1 MSSGPFPGS
10 AEDKG
15 SRIYP
20 RGRLP
25 QRPVL
30 HPEGFGSSMAK
41 LLIPLLAPLILML
54 FIVPTGYLLEGPG
67 PSFDLQEDLTVT
79 GAKTYPSQGE
89 LMLTAVSLQ
98 ESRLAYHLVAFFS
111 ESFDLL
117 KVRDYLG
124 EELDTEEQDVVD
136 IVITFLSQDTAVVA
150 GLREL
155 GMPVEVR
162 MMGELVVGVAPGY
175 PASGAIDPGEVIV
188 GVNGDPLDSPERL
201 SEAITSSRDGEAVT
215 LQVKSIDKDLA
226 LELNERAMEE
236 DAERPDLS
244 TLLEEGVREVEIQPV
259 YVPELDQRLIGVST
273 RDFFTY
279 TSDVEVEWELETVK
293 GPSAGMMMTL
303 SLVNA
308 LTPEDLAGGGKI
320 AGTGEIT
327 IEGDV
332 QPIGGLPFKIRA
344 AESEGALAFIYP
356 VENQEDLAGFR
367 TTLELYA
374 VDDLDD
380 ALEAL
385 QAAR

>member
-308 LTPEDLAGGGKI
+308 LTPEDLTGGGKI

>member
-111 ESFDLL
+111 DSFDLL

>member
-201 SEAITSSRDGEAVT
+201 SEVITSSRDGEAVT

-308 LTPEDLAGGGKI
+308 LTPEDLTGGGKI

>member
-111 ESFDLL
+111 DSFDLL

-308 LTPEDLAGGGKI
+308 LTPEDLTGGGKI